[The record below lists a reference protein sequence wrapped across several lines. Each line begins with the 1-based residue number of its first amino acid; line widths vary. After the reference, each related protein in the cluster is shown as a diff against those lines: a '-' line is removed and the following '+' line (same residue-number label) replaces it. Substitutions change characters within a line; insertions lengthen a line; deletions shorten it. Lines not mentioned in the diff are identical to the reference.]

1 MNLNQ
6 QRLDSLLAQ
15 LNMALAR
22 QPVSAFQVA
31 MLRAQIRDLRA
42 KIEAGHD

>member
-6 QRLDSLLAQ
+6 TRLDSLIAQ
-15 LNMALAR
+15 LNMAMAR
-22 QPVSAFQVA
+22 NQVSTIQVA

-42 KIEAGHD
+42 KIEAGK